1 MENNIALTLREVA
14 DQVNKEAEEKK
25 MALHQEFVET
35 KVLPYLREIAS
46 KGKYTID
53 ITVPG
58 YSFTIV
64 RDLLR
69 SLGFTVDT
77 YKYGGGHYL
86 IVKW

>member
-14 DQVNKEAEEKK
+14 DQANKKAEEKR

-35 KVLPYLREIAS
+35 KVLPYLQEMAS
-46 KGKYTID
+46 KGKYATHF
-53 ITVPG
+53 TVVDH
-58 YSFTIV
+58 STSIV

-69 SLGFTVDT
+69 NLGFTVET
-77 YKYGGGHYL
+77 LKSGGGFYL